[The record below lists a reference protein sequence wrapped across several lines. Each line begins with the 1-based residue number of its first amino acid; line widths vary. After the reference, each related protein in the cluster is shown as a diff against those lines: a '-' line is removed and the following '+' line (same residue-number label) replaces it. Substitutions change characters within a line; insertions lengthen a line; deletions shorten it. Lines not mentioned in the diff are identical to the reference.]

1 MSTAEDIR
9 DAIGTRQSQV
19 ASAKRDVEH
28 AQREL
33 REANERQRLRREL
46 DEIEKQL
53 LVERRRHSSYQDL
66 RSLVDNDRYGEHMP
80 RNGRDSLTRN
90 AVRQASGG
98 QRRKGTLDCRKAVC
112 DGEVE
117 WTLKGFSWLL
127 GTLEQAGE
135 SYATSSKIQVGG
147 HGFTL
152 AYHPSMGEMGEDDER
167 GSLVLIH
174 EEPSEYS
181 GAFFRYTVLIK
192 SAQRG
197 FVEWG
202 SDTVRTDS
210 CVDGNIFG
218 PDVCDSCETPKGIF
232 GMNYMELLESEWVSD
247 DSLTAKLIVKVRPNV
262 VYHKTN
268 DVDDVTIPPSS
279 LSDNFLSFLDSSL
292 SGDVTFVVQGESIS
306 AHSPIL
312 SARSEVF
319 NRQFN
324 HGWQESKTKEVVI
337 DDCDPAVFKAFLRFL
352 YSDNFDCLESVVEAK
367 CSDPYFD
374 DDAVGRVSVNDACVP
389 SHENNRHEKLQ
400 QLLAMSHKYHI
411 SRLQIWCEANLCKR
425 ISIEGVCSTLCQAHL
440 YESKKLEE
448 KCLDFIKANMNDVV
462 KTDSFGTLSQDWPQV
477 SLKIIL
483 HTAAVP
489 KASAATALEKQENA
503 RKRKREE

>member
-1 MSTAEDIR
+1 MATADDIR
-9 DAIGTRQSQV
+9 EEIGTRQSQV
-19 ASAKRDVEH
+19 AQAKRDVEH

-66 RSLVDNDRYGEHMP
+66 RALVDNDRYGDHMP

-98 QRRKGTLDCRKAVC
+98 QRRKGALDCRKAVC
-112 DGEVE
+112 DGEIE

-152 AYHPSMGEMGEDDER
+152 AYHPNMGEMGEDDER

-181 GAFFRYTVLIK
+181 GAFFRYTVFIK
-192 SAQRG
+192 SARRG
-197 FVEWG
+197 FVQWG
-202 SDTVRTDS
+202 NGTVRTDN

-218 PDVCDSCETPKGIF
+218 PDVCDACETPRGIF
-232 GMNYMELLESEWVSD
+232 GMSYNDLLDSEWVFE

-268 DVDDVTIPPSS
+268 DVDDYTVPPPS
-279 LSDNFLSFLDSSL
+279 LSDNLQFLLDNSGSS
-292 SGDVTFVVQGESIS
+292 DVNFVVQGESIA
-306 AHSPIL
+306 AHSQIL
-312 SARSEVF
+312 SARSDVF
-319 NRQFN
+319 NTQFAC
-324 HGWQESKTKEVVI
+324 GMQESVTKEVMI
-337 DDCDPAVFKAFLRFL
+337 DDCDPIVFKAFLRFL
-352 YSDNFDCLESVVEAK
+352 YSDSFDCL
-367 CSDPYFD
+367 DPYFD
-374 DDAVGRVSVNDACVP
+374 DDAAPRVSINDSSAA
-389 SHENNRHEKLQ
+389 SHEINRHEKLQ
-400 QLLAMSHKYHI
+400 MLLAISHRYQI
-411 SRLQIWCEANLCKR
+411 SRLQLWCEANLCKR
-425 ISIEGVCSTLCQAHL
+425 ISIEGVCPTLCQAHL
-440 YESKKLEE
+440 FEAKQLEE

-462 KTDSFGTLSQDWPQV
+462 KTDSFGSLSQDWPQV

-483 HTAAVP
+483 HTSSVP
-489 KASAATALEKQENA
+489 KNNALTAMEKQENA

>member
-1 MSTAEDIR
+1 MATADDIR
-9 DAIGTRQSQV
+9 EEIGTRQSQV
-19 ASAKRDVEH
+19 AQAKRDVEH

-90 AVRQASGG
+90 AVRQPSGG
-98 QRRKGTLDCRKAVC
+98 QRRKGALDCRKAVC
-112 DGEVE
+112 DGEIE

-135 SYATSSKIQVGG
+135 CYATSSKIQVGG

-152 AYHPSMGEMGEDDER
+152 AYHPNMGEMGEDDER

-181 GAFFRYTVLIK
+181 GAFFRYTVFIK
-192 SAQRG
+192 SANRG

-202 SDTVRTDS
+202 SDTVRTDN

-218 PDVCDSCETPKGIF
+218 PDVCDSSKMPRGIF
-232 GMNYMELLESEWVSD
+232 DMSYNELLDSEWVFD
-247 DSLTAKLIVKVRPNV
+247 DCLTTKLIVRVRPNV

-268 DVDDVTIPPSS
+268 DVDDVTVPPPT
-279 LSDNFLSFLDSSL
+279 LSDNLQSYLESSAG
-292 SGDVTFVVQGESIS
+292 SDVNFIVQGESIR
-306 AHSPIL
+306 AHSQIL
-312 SARSEVF
+312 SARTDVF
-319 NRQFN
+319 KRQFSC
-324 HGWQESKTKEVVI
+324 GLQESMSKEVVI
-337 DDCDPAVFKAFLRFL
+337 DDCDPGVFKAFLRFL
-352 YSDNFDCLESVVEAK
+352 YSDSFDCLESVVEEK
-367 CSDPYFD
+367 RDSSYSD
-374 DDAVGRVSVNDACVP
+374 DDLAARDRIVESSASSN
-389 SHENNRHEKLQ
+389 ERHEKLQ
-400 QLLAMSHKYHI
+400 QLLAVSHKYEI
-411 SRLQIWCEANLCKR
+411 TRLQHWCEANLCKR

-440 YESKKLEE
+440 FESKQLEE
-448 KCLDFIKANMNDVV
+448 KCLDFIKSNINDVV
-462 KTDSFGTLSQDWPQV
+462 KTDTFGTLSQDWPQV
-477 SLKIIL
+477 SLKILL
-483 HTAAVP
+483 HASSIPKNNALTAM
-489 KASAATALEKQENA
+489 EKQENA
-503 RKRKREE
+503 RKRKREDW